1 MISKEQMENETRIYY
16 WSPAVDAEPNIELT
30 LSLTERHSLAYSSQL
45 ITVGSVDLEFNRKTR
60 FLTFW
65 YSKELL
71 FIYIALR
78 CISTSA
84 FDRNKSGQLVAGE
97 MHRANWAAPSYP
109 ASIICISLI

>member
-60 FLTFW
+60 FFTF
-65 YSKELL
+65 
-71 FIYIALR
+71 FV
-78 CISTSA
+78 
-84 FDRNKSGQLVAGE
+84 F
-97 MHRANWAAPSYP
+97 
-109 ASIICISLI
+109 